1 MRNSENINSRFIRRS
16 RTGTLLLMP
25 DAMETRPVQAKEK
38 IMDAIQNI
46 LAVTARSWN
55 IRPQHCANQESF
67 AARVA

>member
-1 MRNSENINSRFIRRS
+1 
-16 RTGTLLLMP
+16 
-25 DAMETRPVQAKEK
+25 
-38 IMDAIQNI
+38 MDAIQNI